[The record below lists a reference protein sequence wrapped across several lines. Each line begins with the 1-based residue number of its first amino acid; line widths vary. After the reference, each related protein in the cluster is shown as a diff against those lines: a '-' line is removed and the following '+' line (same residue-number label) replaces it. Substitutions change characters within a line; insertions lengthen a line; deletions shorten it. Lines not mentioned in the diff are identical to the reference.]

1 MYIGKL
7 LCFRTLPL
15 YNSKLFDLIKVANV
29 KMNDNNL
36 AVMLSFPSLKCPS
49 PSLLPPPQ
57 SKENITL
64 PVAAEKNVVDK
75 Y

>member
-7 LCFRTLPL
+7 LCFRKLSL
-15 YNSKLFDLIKVANV
+15 YHSKVFDLIKVANV
-29 KMNDNNL
+29 KMKYNNL
-36 AVMLSFPSLKCPS
+36 AVMLSLPSLKCPS

-64 PVAAEKNVVDK
+64 PVAAVKAVVN
-75 Y
+75 